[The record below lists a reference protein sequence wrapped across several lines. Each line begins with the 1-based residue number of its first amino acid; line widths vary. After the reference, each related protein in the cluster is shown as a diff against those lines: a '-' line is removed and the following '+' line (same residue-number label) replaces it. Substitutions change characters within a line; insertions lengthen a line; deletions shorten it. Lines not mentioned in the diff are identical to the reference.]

1 MASTENLI
9 NKLFSVL
16 SDVSHP
22 IEGTF
27 YLFLLA
33 ILFRWRWPSIW
44 NNFLKN
50 ISAPVEKTLSQEG
63 HPKPTPS
70 FLLSDDVVSE
80 KPTQEEPQTKSDE

>member
-1 MASTENLI
+1 MASTEDLI
-9 NKLFSVL
+9 TKLYQAL

-33 ILFRWRWPSIW
+33 IVFRWRWPNIW

-50 ISAPVEKTLSQEG
+50 ISAPVEQTLSQEDQLKSN
-63 HPKPTPS
+63 PPS
-70 FLLSDDVVSE
+70 PLSDDLA
-80 KPTQEEPQTKSDE
+80 SDKDNQA